1 MHCSFVFPEEI
12 PRPYPGEIG
21 EETDLLE
28 DYETEDFIDHN
39 EAELDQSDAEKKKMK
54 ERIKVYERAKAQ
66 ALKKLDKMGQ
76 KYLQADVEEQLP
88 KYSPKYNMIMNS
100 ILKSPG
106 NSFVYTEY
114 KTVEGIAVLGV
125 VLKANGYTEMKLK
138 KDSGDY
144 VIDADFSDPAEKTK
158 RRFAFWGGG
167 TETSDILRK
176 IYNNLL
182 DELPVKIVAQI
193 KQGLLKIIFMVIFF
207 MFL

>member
-1 MHCSFVFPEEI
+1 
-12 PRPYPGEIG
+12 
-21 EETDLLE
+21 
-28 DYETEDFIDHN
+28 
-39 EAELDQSDAEKKKMK
+39 MK
-54 ERIKVYERAKAQ
+54 ESIKVYERAKAQ

-88 KYSPKYNMIMNS
+88 KYSPKYNMIINS

-138 KDSGDY
+138 KDSDGDY

-158 RRFAFWGGG
+158 RV
-167 TETSDILRK
+167 D
-176 IYNNLL
+176 
-182 DELPVKIVAQI
+182 LPLGRRYRDK
-193 KQGLLKIIFMVIFF
+193 
-207 MFL
+207 